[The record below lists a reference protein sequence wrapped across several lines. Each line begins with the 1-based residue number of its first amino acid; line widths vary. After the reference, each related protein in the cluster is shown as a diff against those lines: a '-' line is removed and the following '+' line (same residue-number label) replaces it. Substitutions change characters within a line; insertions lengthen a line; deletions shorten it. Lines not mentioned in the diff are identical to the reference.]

1 MASPLTEAVI
11 SSMTYNLNPENRSV
25 AEFMAST
32 TEKLSVEVN
41 DLKLDQMSRIR
52 KLIAEAKGD
61 DSTPAS
67 VLEAYDRMLLKL
79 TS

>member
-25 AEFMAST
+25 AEFMGAT
-32 TEKLSVEVN
+32 TQKLELEVN
-41 DLKLDQMSRIR
+41 DLKLDQLSRIR
-52 KLIAEAKGD
+52 KLIAEAKD
-61 DSTPAS
+61 ADAS
-67 VLEAYDRMLLKL
+67 VSVLDAYERMLVKL